1 MFVGC
6 VTSTALPQDW
16 YSYSA
21 LPASDNKAELR
32 DTIVYQRRYDKHEQ

>member
-1 MFVGC
+1 MLVRC

-21 LPASDNKAELR
+21 IPASDNKAELG
-32 DTIVYQRRYDKHEQ
+32 DTIVYIRGYQ